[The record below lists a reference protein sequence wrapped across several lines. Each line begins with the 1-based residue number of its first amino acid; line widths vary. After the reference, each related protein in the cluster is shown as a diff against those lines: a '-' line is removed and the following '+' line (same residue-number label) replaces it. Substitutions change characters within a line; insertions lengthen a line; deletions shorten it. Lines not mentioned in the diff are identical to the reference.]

1 MRMTP
6 DATAQAIPPSEA
18 VGLTLQLVA
27 TTYRSPDA
35 RLQADIASGALQEA
49 LDALAAHAAVAAPL
63 VGAPDWALVQS
74 SYVDLFVSSVR
85 RVVAPPY
92 VGFALDGELLGP
104 SVDAL
109 KAFLAHHGVEVAAGW
124 HDLPDDV
131 AAVAEAGALLQG
143 AGRDDAARVLL
154 ARFLSPWFQRYA
166 PEVVAADVSGFYGP
180 LTEFLGSLVN
190 EVAREDAS

>member
-1 MRMTP
+1 MNHDASVQTMP
-6 DATAQAIPPSEA
+6 DAEA

-27 TTYRSPDA
+27 ATYRSPEA
-35 RLQADIASGALQEA
+35 PLQADLASGALQEA
-49 LDALAAHAAVAAPL
+49 LDALAAHAGVDAPQ

-92 VGFALDGELLGP
+92 VGFAIDGELLGP
-104 SVDAL
+104 SVDTL

-124 HDLPDDV
+124 HDLPDHV

-143 AGRDDAARVLL
+143 AGRDDAACVLL
-154 ARFLSPWFQRYA
+154 ARFLSPWFERYA

-190 EVAREDAS
+190 EVACEAAA

>member
-1 MRMTP
+1 MTRG
-6 DATAQAIPPSEA
+6 ATAQTMPAAEA

-27 TTYRSPDA
+27 ATYRSPA
-35 RLQADIASGALQEA
+35 APLQADIASGALQEA
-49 LDALAAHAAVAAPL
+49 LDALAAHEGVAAPL
-63 VGAPDWALVQS
+63 VGAPDWAIVQS

-85 RVVAPPY
+85 RIVAPPY

-104 SVDAL
+104 SVDTL
-109 KAFLAHHGVEVAAGW
+109 RTFLAHHGVEVAAGW
-124 HDLPDDV
+124 HDLPDHV
-131 AAVAEAGALLQG
+131 AAVAEAGALLAE

-166 PEVVAADVSGFYGP
+166 PEVVAADDSGFYGP